1 MLVGPLSRMTSLLQY
16 QSSLKWPFSGFR
28 DAHIN
33 RARHFD
39 AVVRDKVSS
48 MAKLIDAAVAK
59 RSWTRPVTK
68 IVRHAEQNGAH
79 IIGIT
84 GVQQGIGVSLL
95 ARLLAQTYA
104 DFGKSVLLVDASQ
117 EPSLDAQR
125 SASNA
130 GPATLTELA
139 QHNGSY
145 LTVNISEHAHR
156 LPKSAAEMR
165 SAFDTVT
172 AQGMTIVVDL
182 PAVELMKGPA
192 AGETI
197 AGVACDQIFLL
208 CLSGRTKKA
217 DLVNSMEICR
227 IYGLKIGGIVA
238 NDQSLWGSH
247 LLGD

>member
-1 MLVGPLSRMTSLLQY
+1 MLVGPLSRMTTLLQDR
-16 QSSLKWPFSGFR
+16 SSQRWQVAGFR
-28 DAHIN
+28 DAHIS
-33 RARHFD
+33 RARLFH

-48 MAKLIDAAVAK
+48 MAKLIDAAIAK

-79 IIGIT
+79 IVGIT

-95 ARLLAQTYA
+95 ASLLAQTYA
-104 DFGKSVLLVDASQ
+104 DFGKNVLLVDASQ
-117 EPSLDAQR
+117 EPPLDAATT
-125 SASNA
+125 ASDV
-130 GPATLTELA
+130 GPAALLELA
-139 QHNGSY
+139 QDSGSY
-145 LTVNISEHAHR
+145 LTVNISEHRHR

-165 SAFDTVT
+165 NAFDIVT

-182 PAVELMKGPA
+182 PAVETMKGPD
-192 AGETI
+192 AGENI
-197 AGVACDQIFLL
+197 AGAACDHIFLL
-208 CLSGRTKKA
+208 CVSGRTKKA

-247 LLGD
+247 LLED